1 MSSTFVRQLVVLG
14 LVVIL
19 VGACGDD
26 DGGEGTTTTAAAGTS
41 TNAAGSTTAGATS
54 LTLIVEGLAGFE
66 GRTVVG
72 SLFSAEGGSGGVQ
85 GTVCLQVDADPWT
98 GSGVFSTADP
108 SNPCGKDSPFGEV
121 IRQEGDYSLIVGV
134 YTPGETTPAVCLNTT
149 ATISGPS
156 EVVVAAADMVPNCT
170 G

>member
-1 MSSTFVRQLVVLG
+1 MSSATARLLAVLG
-14 LVVIL
+14 MVVIL

-26 DGGEGTTTTAAAGTS
+26 DSGGTATTAVAGTS
-41 TNAAGSTTAGATS
+41 TTTAGSTTTGGSS
-54 LTLIVEGLAGFE
+54 LTLTVEGLAGFE
-66 GRTVVG
+66 GRVVVG
-72 SLFSAEGGSGGVQ
+72 SLSSAEGGNSGVQ

-108 SNPCGKDSPFGEV
+108 SNPCAKGSPFGEV
-121 IRQEGDYSLIVGV
+121 ITQDGDYSLIVGV
-134 YTPGETTPAVCLNTT
+134 YTPGESTPAVCVNTT

-156 EVVVAAADMVPNCT
+156 AVIVAAADMVPNCT

>member
-1 MSSTFVRQLVVLG
+1 MSSFTARLLAVVG

-26 DGGEGTTTTAAAGTS
+26 DGGGTATTTVAGTS
-41 TNAAGSTTAGATS
+41 TTAAGSTTAGGPS
-54 LTLIVEGLAGFE
+54 LTLTVEGLAGFE
-66 GRTVVG
+66 GRVVVG
-72 SLFSAEGGSGGVQ
+72 SLLSAEGGNGGVQ

-121 IRQEGDYSLIVGV
+121 VAQDGDYSLIVGV
-134 YTPGETTPAVCLNTT
+134 YTPGESTPAVCVSTT